1 MLTAFWFNTSSGLGF
16 GVTAESQD
24 AAVELLQQYG
34 YPPSGVELTS
44 VVVGI
49 QFAALDQKHVVPN
62 AGPIV
67 VRGVWYPRH
76 NV

>member
-16 GVTAESQD
+16 GVTAESQ
-24 AAVELLQQYG
+24 AAAEELLRKYG
-34 YPPSGVELTS
+34 YPSRGVEITS
-44 VVVGI
+44 VIAGVK
-49 QFAALDQKHVVPN
+49 FAALDQKHVVPN

-67 VRGVWYPRH
+67 VKGVWYPRH